1 MVYFLYI
8 FQKVKATF
16 HLSTSKKQIINVQ
29 QSFKT
34 VTAANYKIKKKT
46 FSFDMPTFL
55 VLYSKLSR

>member
-34 VTAANYKIKKKT
+34 VTAANYKIKKKNIQ
-46 FSFDMPTFL
+46 F
-55 VLYSKLSR
+55 